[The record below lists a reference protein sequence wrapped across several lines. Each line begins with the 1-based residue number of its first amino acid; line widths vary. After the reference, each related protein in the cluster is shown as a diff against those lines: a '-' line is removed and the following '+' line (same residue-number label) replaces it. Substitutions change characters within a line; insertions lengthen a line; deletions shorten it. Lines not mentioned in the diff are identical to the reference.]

1 MSLNSKVLVVFLLAA
16 SCNSIAAENSSKEER
31 QQLADTKLAHQF
43 EDEENSPFELDPIA
57 VTRGDLSFDEELTLR
72 IVRQAF
78 KEVPSNKQ
86 KDRDKLLCWIEKPVG
101 SRLSKLGCARN
112 GDVWALR
119 PDKLS
124 GGNILQTAKHAAVGY
139 GEIMVASRPMGR
151 VKLKRILAALP
162 GTDAFDKE
170 FIELAVKGVKPPRD
184 IPSEEEMKKFAKAW
198 LEVKRLHQQRKPEDV
213 QIAAINAENLTL
225 KRYNQIAELTET
237 YQSIKKDIASRV
249 KLIR

>member
-1 MSLNSKVLVVFLLAA
+1 MSMNSKVLVAFLLAV
-16 SCNSIAAENSSKEER
+16 SCNSIAAENLSKEER
-31 QQLADTKLAHQF
+31 QQLADTKLAQQF

-78 KEVPSNKQ
+78 NEVPSNKQ
-86 KDRDKLLCWIEKPVG
+86 KDIDKLLCWIEKPIG
-101 SRLSKLGCARN
+101 SRISKLGCARN

-119 PDKLS
+119 PDNLI
-124 GGNILQTAKHAAVGY
+124 GGNLLQTAKYAAVGY
-139 GEIMVASRPMGR
+139 GEIMIASRPMGR

-170 FIELAVKGVKPPRD
+170 FIDLAVKGVKPPRD
-184 IPSEEEMKKFAKAW
+184 IPNEKEMEQFAKAW
-198 LEVKRLHQQRKPEDV
+198 LEVKRLHKQRKSEDT

-225 KRYNQIAELTET
+225 KRYNRIAELTET
-237 YQSIKKDIASRV
+237 YKSIKKDIASQV
-249 KLIR
+249 ELIR